1 MNKRGHFFV
10 FEGIDGSGKTTQ
22 IHLLQ
27 KRIEQQGVRCMETKE
42 PTDGPIGSLLR
53 QCLTGRMNID
63 EYSISAMFAA
73 DRLDHLQNE
82 TDGLCHKIEE
92 GISVISDRYVF
103 SNYAYQSVSV
113 PLEWLVQLN
122 AQAAKLL
129 RPDCHIFIDV
139 DPTTAMERMTA
150 GRFHTERYETS
161 DRLTKVRDRY
171 LSLFEQFQDT
181 ERILIVDGNRPVDT
195 IANDIWAQVSALY
208 S

>member
-82 TDGLCHKIEE
+82 TDGLCHKKAYP
-92 GISVISDRYVF
+92 SSLTAMF
-103 SNYAYQSVSV
+103 S
-113 PLEWLVQLN
+113 
-122 AQAAKLL
+122 
-129 RPDCHIFIDV
+129 
-139 DPTTAMERMTA
+139 PTT
-150 GRFHTERYETS
+150 
-161 DRLTKVRDRY
+161 LTKVSPY
-171 LSLFEQFQDT
+171 L
-181 ERILIVDGNRPVDT
+181 
-195 IANDIWAQVSALY
+195 
-208 S
+208 

>member
-1 MNKRGHFFV
+1 MIIAV
-10 FEGIDGSGKTTQ
+10 SYT
-22 IHLLQ
+22 HLRSYFATLLHDPSLQ
-27 KRIEQQGVRCMETKE
+27 LLSSHIETNYADYYLYSTC
-42 PTDGPIGSLLR
+42 LLYTS

-139 DPTTAMERMTA
+139 DPTTAMAVSYTHLA
-150 GRFHTERYETS
+150 H
-161 DRLTKVRDRY
+161 V
-171 LSLFEQFQDT
+171 
-181 ERILIVDGNRPVDT
+181 
-195 IANDIWAQVSALY
+195 AQ
-208 S
+208 